1 PPPQISTLSLH
12 DALPIFSL
20 LPSGAVQQRN
30 GAEARVQSRAGR
42 LSPTPPV
49 DLGLTPPSASPC
61 AIKRDE
67 LSPRRPRRPPGP
79 ADPCP
84 TPPRPRP
91 KRPPRLGVVDCPH
104 VYGWQRPGVMSD
116 GSRCCSLVRACA
128 TLGLTRPRN
137 GVSVH

>member
-84 TPPRPRP
+84 TDR
-91 KRPPRLGVVDCPH
+91 KSTRLNSSH
-104 VYGWQRPGVMSD
+104 VKISY
-116 GSRCCSLVRACA
+116 
-128 TLGLTRPRN
+128 
-137 GVSVH
+137 